1 LGASTVEAQDRVA
14 VETVE
19 MLSEALKGSPFV
31 AAVNLPFPPGG
42 DAHAALPWMR
52 LAELAGAFLGQAAEA
67 APTRIAVTLAG
78 VPEGAR
84 KAAVV
89 AAVKGVLSGV
99 EEVNLVNAASVAR
112 ARGIALTDSVREEAS
127 GYANLLTV
135 SVETPKG
142 ARSVSATL
150 FSDLHGR
157 IVSLDGLSLEFKPQ
171 GTMLVLSN
179 RDVPGVIGR
188 IGTFLGGKGVNIVD
202 FALARGSDGRAAAVV
217 RVDPPAGGIG
227 ADLVRAL
234 SDLPGIESARL
245 VSFG

>member
-1 LGASTVEAQDRVA
+1 MT
-14 VETVE
+14 
-19 MLSEALKGSPFV
+19 LS
-31 AAVNLPFPPGG
+31 
-42 DAHAALPWMR
+42 
-52 LAELAGAFLGQAAEA
+52 
-67 APTRIAVTLAG
+67 G

-89 AAVKGVLSGV
+89 AAAKGVLSGV
-99 EEVNLVNAASVAR
+99 EEVNLVNAAAVAK
-112 ARGIALTDSVREEAS
+112 ARGIALSDSVREDAS

-135 SVETPKG
+135 AVETPKG

-150 FSDLHGR
+150 FGDQHGR

-188 IGTFLGGKGVNIVD
+188 IGTLLGQKGVNIVD
-202 FALARGSDGRAAAVV
+202 FALARGSGGRAAAVV

-227 ADLVRAL
+227 PDLMSAL
-234 SDLPGIESARL
+234 SRLEGIESARL